1 LCVTSSNNRFPAVA
15 EPGVALPRSGF
26 TLLELLIALVLL
38 AMLATAL
45 YASYFSVVKARERA
59 AEGMEARRELGA
71 TLDLLR
77 REIASSLYIRNDKRL
92 HFVVEDRDNFGKPTS
107 TLELTTLTPVRS
119 DQELRNASIP
129 ESGIRIVR
137 YELVEKNKQTILARR
152 EQDLFFDFQAAK
164 PYPQMEHISSFLVE
178 CYDGSKWVKSWDTA
192 LNTKLPKLV
201 RVTVQFDEG
210 GNTVEFSVLSAP
222 MIVSPVTGS

>member
-1 LCVTSSNNRFPAVA
+1 LCVTSSNNRFTVA
-15 EPGVALPRSGF
+15 AEAGSRLSRAGF

-38 AMLATAL
+38 AMLMTAL
-45 YASYFSVVKARERA
+45 YGSYFSVVKARERA

-71 TLDLLR
+71 TFDLLR
-77 REIASSLYIRNDKRL
+77 REIASSLYNRNDKRL

-107 TLELTTLTPVRS
+107 NLELTTLTPVRS
-119 DQELRNASIP
+119 DRELRNTGTS
-129 ESGIRIVR
+129 ESGIRVVR
-137 YELVEKNKQTILARR
+137 YELIEKNKKIILARR

-201 RVTVQFDEG
+201 RVTVQFDENG
-210 GNTVEFSVLSAP
+210 TTEEFSVLSAP
-222 MIVSPVTGS
+222 KVTGP